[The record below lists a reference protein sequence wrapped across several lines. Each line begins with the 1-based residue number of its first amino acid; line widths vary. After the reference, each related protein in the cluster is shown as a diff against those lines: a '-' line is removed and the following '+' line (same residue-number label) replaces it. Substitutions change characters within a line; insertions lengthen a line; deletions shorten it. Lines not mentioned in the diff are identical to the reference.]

1 LVLKATDIIVG
12 NILDSDADAIVFSAH
27 PSLMAGSGVSGV
39 IHKAAGQELEKAA
52 KAFAPIKQGES
63 IVTAGFNLNTKYV
76 IHTVCPR
83 CIYGSEEERDLL
95 TKAYSSALTA
105 AKHLDVRSVS
115 FVAMGIGIYRWPVEV
130 AAQIAVEQLLNTKLS
145 AVSVYVVEEAIKSAY
160 LRAIAELQGDG

>member
-1 LVLKATDIIVG
+1 MGLKATDIIVG
-12 NILDSDADAIVFSAH
+12 NILDSHADAIVFSAH

-63 IVTAGFNLNTKYV
+63 IVTAGFNLNAKYV

-83 CIYGSEEERDLL
+83 FIYGSEEEKALL
-95 TKAYSSALTA
+95 FKAYRSALTA
-105 AKHLDVRSVS
+105 AEGLDVESIA

-130 AAQIAVEQLLNTKLS
+130 AAQIAVGQLTETEINS
-145 AVSVYVVEEAIKSAY
+145 VSVYVVDEAIKDVY
-160 LRAIAELQGDG
+160 LKALA

>member
-1 LVLKATDIIVG
+1 MALEPSDIIVG
-12 NILDSDADAIVFSAH
+12 NILDSDADVIVFSAH

-39 IHKAAGQELEKAA
+39 IHKAAGKELEKTA

-63 IVTAGFNLNTKYV
+63 IVTAGFSLNAKYV

-83 CIYGSEEERDLL
+83 CIYGSEEEKDLL

-105 AKHLDVRSVS
+105 AKDLDAHSIA

-130 AAQIAVEQLLNTKLS
+130 AARIAVEQLTETEINS
-145 AVSVYVVEEAIKSAY
+145 VSVYVVDEAIKDVY
-160 LRAIAELQGDG
+160 LKALA

>member
-1 LVLKATDIIVG
+1 MGLKATNIIVG
-12 NILDSDADAIVFSAH
+12 NILDSHADAIVFSAH

-63 IVTAGFNLNTKYV
+63 IVTAGFNLNAKYV

-83 CIYGSEEERDLL
+83 FIHGSEEEKALL
-95 TKAYSSALTA
+95 FKAYRSALTA
-105 AKHLDVRSVS
+105 AEGLDVESIA

-130 AAQIAVEQLLNTKLS
+130 AAQIAVGQLALS
-145 AVSVYVVEEAIKSAY
+145 KALKKSIYVTSQLVKTTYLEALTSKIT
-160 LRAIAELQGDG
+160 GH

>member
-1 LVLKATDIIVG
+1 MGLKATDIIVG
-12 NILDSDADAIVFSAH
+12 DILDSQADAIVFSAH

-52 KAFAPIKQGES
+52 KAFAPLKQGES
-63 IVTAGFNLNTKYV
+63 IVTAGFNLSAKYV

-105 AKHLDVRSVS
+105 AKDLEVRSIAI
-115 FVAMGIGIYRWPVEV
+115 VAMGIGIYRWPVEV
-130 AAQIAVEQLLNTKLS
+130 AARIAVEQLLNAKLN

-160 LRAIAELQGDG
+160 LKAIAELRGDE